1 MIDDLDFYQKDMEK
15 IQKKL
20 LNKIEKVLAGLVVL
34 DDAGLAQAFQQID
47 FVDDL
52 TKLGFPALLAK
63 VKGKYD
69 KNVVKNFDVLTAA
82 QRTKQTVTAVTA
94 IEILSILDLTTISSG
109 VTRYANELK
118 TAMFRGLLTGQSA
131 ASIME
136 GLTETYGVGR
146 ALSSKQQVALLNDS
160 FARFTRTTTAK
171 LFEDVPEQ
179 KFEYIG
185 PDDEVT
191 RDVCA
196 ETLALQGEGL
206 TADEIE
212 SITPVSFADGGGFN
226 CRHEWIPV

>member
-1 MIDDLDFYQKDMEK
+1 MAELDFYQKDMEK

-20 LNKIEKVLAGLVVL
+20 LSKIEKVLAGLEVL

-52 TKLGFPALLAK
+52 TKLGFPALLEK
-63 VKGKYD
+63 VKGSYD
-69 KNVVKNFDVLTAA
+69 KQVVKSFDLLTAA

-94 IEILSILDLTTISSG
+94 IEILSILDLSTISSG

-118 TAMFRGLLTGQSA
+118 TSMFRGLLTGASSK
-131 ASIME
+131 SIMD
-136 GLTETYGVGR
+136 GLTETYGVGK

-160 FARFTRTTTAK
+160 FARFARTTTAK

-179 KFEYIG
+179 KFEYVG
-185 PDDEVT
+185 PNDEVT
-191 RDVCA
+191 RDVCQA
-196 ETLALQGEGL
+196 TLEMQGKGM
-206 TADEIE
+206 TIAEIE
-212 SITPVSFADGGGFN
+212 AEAPVSFADGGGFN

>member
-1 MIDDLDFYQKDMEK
+1 MAELDFYQKDMEK

-20 LNKIEKVLAGLVVL
+20 LNKIEKVLAGLEVL

-52 TKLGFPALLAK
+52 TKLGFPALLEK
-63 VKGKYD
+63 EKGSYD
-69 KNVVKNFDVLTAA
+69 KQVVKSFDLLTAI
-82 QRTKQTVTAVTA
+82 QRTKQTVTAVQA
-94 IEILSILDLTTISSG
+94 IEILALLDLSTISSG

-118 TAMFRGLLTGQSA
+118 TSMFRGLLTGASSK
-131 ASIME
+131 SIMD
-136 GLTETYGVGR
+136 GLTETYGVGK

-160 FARFTRTTTAK
+160 FARFARTTTAK

-179 KFEYIG
+179 KFEYVG

-191 RDVCA
+191 RDVCQA
-196 ETLALQGEGL
+196 TLEMQGEGM
-206 TADEIE
+206 TIAEIE
-212 SITPVSFADGGGFN
+212 AEAPVSFADGGGFN

>member
-118 TAMFRGLLTGQSA
+118 TAMFRGLLTGQSSA
-131 ASIME
+131 NIMA

-160 FARFTRTTTAK
+160 FARFARTTTAK
-171 LFEDVPEQ
+171 LFQDVPEQ
-179 KFEYIG
+179 KYEYVG

-191 RDVCA
+191 RDECL
-196 ETLALQGEGL
+196 TGLAAGQI
-206 TADEIE
+206 TADQIPTETDTTIE
-212 SITPVSFADGGGFN
+212 GGGGFN
-226 CRHEWIPV
+226 CRHEWVPV

>member
-52 TKLGFPALLAK
+52 NKLGFPALLAK

-118 TAMFRGLLTGQSA
+118 TAMFRGLLTGQSSA
-131 ASIME
+131 NIMA
-136 GLTETYGVGR
+136 GLTETYGVGK

-160 FARFTRTTTAK
+160 FARFARTTTAK
-171 LFEDVPEQ
+171 LFQDVPEQ
-179 KFEYIG
+179 KYEYVG

-191 RDVCA
+191 RDECL
-196 ETLALQGEGL
+196 TGLAAGQI
-206 TADEIE
+206 TADQIPTETDTTIE
-212 SITPVSFADGGGFN
+212 GGGGFN
-226 CRHEWIPV
+226 CRHEWVPV

>member
-34 DDAGLAQAFQQID
+34 DDAGLAQAFREID

-63 VKGKYD
+63 VKGNYD
-69 KNVVKNFDVLTAA
+69 KQVVTTVAGLSAA
-82 QRTKQTVTAVTA
+82 QRNKQRVAAVQA
-94 IEILSILDLTTISSG
+94 IEILAILDLTTISSG

-118 TAMFRGLLTGQSA
+118 TAMFRGLLTGQSSA
-131 ASIME
+131 NIMS

-160 FARFTRTTTAK
+160 FARFARTTTAK
-171 LFEDVPEQ
+171 LFQDVPEQ
-179 KFEYIG
+179 KYEYVG

-191 RDVCA
+191 RDECL
-196 ETLALQGEGL
+196 TGLAAGQI
-206 TADEIE
+206 TADQIPTETDTTIE
-212 SITPVSFADGGGFN
+212 GGGGFN